1 MGVIIIVE
9 TNELPPELLNDE
21 ALRVWNILALEN
33 MCQMVSVSDVRQ
45 WSRKLPGMGLV
56 DICVDDAIFF

>member
-1 MGVIIIVE
+1 MGVIIIIE

-45 WSRKLPGMGLV
+45 WSRKIAWNGISGYL
-56 DICVDDAIFF
+56 C